1 VYLFS
6 QRLSSASF
14 NRETIGKRFLN
25 LKPIP
30 IQHEDESS
38 TEGSTNPTPTSTTT
52 PSNRDI
58 TIGPCKWAIGRSC
71 PDPDVKYYIYTR
83 HNPMDRQCLHIDE
96 SLEKSNLTDSYFN
109 PRYPTKIIIHG
120 YNSDMFLHPLQQM
133 REGESSNFDTSKFYR
148 I

>member
-1 VYLFS
+1 MVYLFS
-6 QRLSSASF
+6 HYFAASF
-14 NRETIGKRFLN
+14 SQAALGRGFLN
-25 LKPIP
+25 RKPIQ
-30 IQHEDESS
+30 IHEDGSTTES
-38 TEGSTNPTPTSTTT
+38 STNPTPSPTTT

-133 REGESSNFDTSKFYR
+133 REGEL
-148 I
+148 